1 MCRGG
6 NSNNNILVLLGKWLR
21 HNVGEGTLIIIFKFC
36 WDSDY
41 GICRGG
47 NSNNDNIILVLL
59 GQWLRHVQGRELGDS
74 FPDDSKSKF

>member
-6 NSNNNILVLLGKWLR
+6 NSNNNILVLLGQCS
-21 HNVGEGTLIIIFKFC
+21 G
-36 WDSDY
+36 Y

-47 NSNNDNIILVLL
+47 NSNNDIILVLL